1 MQDTEHVNM
10 STSNQTLTRRERKK
24 GESRRRLLQ
33 CAHEAMGGAEVESVS
48 IANITDAA
56 DIGFGTFYNYFENMD
71 DLASQVLTCVVNDL
85 GRRNDI
91 ATVSLK
97 SSNPAAVQAISIRF
111 TIREMLSDAMWKW
124 WLKRPKLLVEQ
135 MNICLNPFG
144 VRDLKLGIAAGQYKI
159 SESDAEI
166 ILGQITWMLVGG
178 VIDILENKTDGLDE
192 VKLIKIIMRA
202 MGVSHDHAKELAKME
217 LPSSSKPNIDF
228 SDQPL
233 PVLSVLFPEGML
245 EKNQ

>member
-1 MQDTEHVNM
+1 MQETEHITM
-10 STSNQTLTRRERKK
+10 SKSNQTLTRRERKK
-24 GESRRRLLQ
+24 AENRRRLLQ
-33 CAHEAMGGAEVESVS
+33 CAHEAMSGADAESVS

-71 DLASQVLTCVVNDL
+71 DLAAQVLTCVVNDL

-97 SSNPAAVQAISIRF
+97 ASNPAAVQAISIRF

-124 WLKRPKLLVEQ
+124 WLKRPKQLVAQ
-135 MNICLNPFG
+135 MNFYLNPFG

-159 SESDAEI
+159 SETDVEI

-192 VKLIKIIMRA
+192 AKLIKIIMRA
-202 MGVSHDHAKELAKME
+202 MGVSHDHAKELAEME

-233 PVLSVLFPEGML
+233 SVLSVLLPEGML

>member
-1 MQDTEHVNM
+1 MPLRNIKMAPNAKIDHALNVV
-10 STSNQTLTRRERKK
+10 TL
-24 GESRRRLLQ
+24 
-33 CAHEAMGGAEVESVS
+33 
-48 IANITDAA
+48 I
-56 DIGFGTFYNYFENMD
+56 
-71 DLASQVLTCVVNDL
+71 QVLTESFIEIFSHFECCKN
-85 GRRNDI
+85 
-91 ATVSLK
+91 
-97 SSNPAAVQAISIRF
+97 
-111 TIREMLSDAMWKW
+111 MWKW

-135 MNICLNPFG
+135 MNVCLNPFG
-144 VRDLKLGIAAGQYKI
+144 VRDLKLGIAEGQYKI
-159 SESDAEI
+159 SETDVEI

-202 MGVSHDHAKELAKME
+202 MGVSHDYAKELAEME